1 MERAKGLALH
11 QWTMKGRHFKKSF
24 SIKRT
29 CWRGKEGTKLYW
41 VLTKYQI
48 LYSCFL
54 LTWILLISFRDEEI
68 YSRGSIDFIYQSR
81 LIWIEIFLTPKL
93 CPLYD
98 AASEYAQSIDI
109 LMRQAYKTSDHWF
122 PEPGLMTRLSCRKIS
137 AFALSKNKAGAVHLK
152 ADCSAAKR
160 KPAENRVTRSSYL
173 DLEWREMKWLN
184 LVILSGHYA
193 N

>member
-68 YSRGSIDFIYQSR
+68 CSRGSIDFIYQSR

-98 AASEYAQSIDI
+98 GASEYAQSVLIFSRD
-109 LMRQAYKTSDHWF
+109 KH
-122 PEPGLMTRLSCRKIS
+122 TRPQTTDFLSL
-137 AFALSKNKAGAVHLK
+137 ALWH
-152 ADCSAAKR
+152 DSAAGKFQPLPCPR
-160 KPAENRVTRSSYL
+160 IKQE
-173 DLEWREMKWLN
+173 
-184 LVILSGHYA
+184 LSIWKQTVQQVKGSQQKIG
-193 N
+193 